1 MSSYQPKH
9 YEKEN
14 LVVIFAE
21 KNDKISIFVLNSIK
35 MNAQTF
41 EKGGVCYIALILS
54 LS

>member
-14 LVVIFAE
+14 LVVIFGE
-21 KNDKISIFVLNSIK
+21 KNEKISIFVLSNIK

-41 EKGGVCYIALILS
+41 EKGVVYYIALILS
-54 LS
+54 FS